1 MLTHVF
7 IRTQRY
13 GENFLRVAMLSTV
26 RERWLM
32 EKVIVT
38 ELYEPSPNRARA
50 AAEERAESDPY
61 IFTDDDVLIVG
72 KDWVSR
78 ALEVFQ
84 RHPEYGVVS
93 TLSLVESENLAI
105 PGSISGNGD
114 EKLMEIYPMHAV
126 GQPMFVRKGI
136 SVDMPEFTLD
146 QECFALQRLCEA
158 KGMHTGLFHPNL
170 RIRHNHMGHGFS
182 SNPVLAWSL

>member
-7 IRTQRY
+7 IRTQSY
-13 GENFLRVAMLSTV
+13 GSNHLRRSMLETT
-26 RERWLM
+26 RERWML
-32 EKVIVT
+32 EPVVIQEVHGT
-38 ELYEPSPNRARA
+38 PTCARHM
-50 AAEERAESDPY
+50 AEVLAESDPY
-61 IFTDDDVLIVG
+61 IFTDDDVLICG
-72 KDWVSR
+72 KDWVRR
-78 ALEVFQ
+78 ALEVFN

-105 PGSISGNGD
+105 PGSISGDNG
-114 EKLMEIYPMHAV
+114 ENAMEIYPMHAV

-170 RIRHNHMGHGFS
+170 RLRHNHMGHGFS

>member
-7 IRTQRY
+7 IRTQSY
-13 GENFLRVAMLSTV
+13 GSNHLRRSMLETT
-26 RERWLM
+26 RERWML
-32 EKVIVT
+32 EPVVIHEVHGT
-38 ELYEPSPNRARA
+38 PTCARHM
-50 AAEERAESDPY
+50 AEVLAESDPY
-61 IFTDDDVLIVG
+61 IFTDDDVLICG
-72 KDWVSR
+72 KDWVRR
-78 ALEVFQ
+78 ALEVFN

-105 PGSISGNGD
+105 PGSISGDNG
-114 EKLMEIYPMHAV
+114 ENAMEIYPMHAV